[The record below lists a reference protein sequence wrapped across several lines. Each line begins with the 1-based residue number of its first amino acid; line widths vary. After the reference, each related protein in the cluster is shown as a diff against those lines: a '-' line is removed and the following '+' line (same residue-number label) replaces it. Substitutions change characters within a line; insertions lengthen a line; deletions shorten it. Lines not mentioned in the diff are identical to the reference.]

1 MNLINFDDLNFK
13 GAFGVSLTYFAS
25 QAVLDY
31 SEDLD
36 ELDDNQVHQ
45 LIREIGADVIDAVDK
60 MLDEARGIEELEI
73 GPLVEVFEKHAGS
86 PEDADFEYV
95 ADSAV
100 TAAKQFGEEILAALF
115 RRGPYS
121 DGDEV
126 AVFAAEPV
134 KGESADGELG

>member
-31 SEDLD
+31 SED
-36 ELDDNQVHQ
+36 LDDNQVHQ

-86 PEDADFEYV
+86 PEDADFEYA
-95 ADSAV
+95 ADSTV

-115 RRGPYS
+115 RQGPYA
-121 DGDEV
+121 DGDEI

-134 KGESADGELG
+134 KGESTDGELG